1 MRSFP
6 IRPACT
12 GCFGCL
18 STGFRCAARTKLTT
32 RFSSVYTKCII
43 AIAIIHNAYNFVKM
57 SLKTL
62 VGSRMKECRIARGM
76 TQAQVAAYL
85 GVAQPVYQRY
95 EKGTFECN
103 YEQLVRLCELFDVS
117 ADFLLWRSDI

>member
-1 MRSFP
+1 M
-6 IRPACT
+6 
-12 GCFGCL
+12 
-18 STGFRCAARTKLTT
+18 LTT
-32 RFSSVYTKCII
+32 RFSFVYIKCII

-85 GVAQPVYQRY
+85 GVAQPVYQQ
-95 EKGTFECN
+95 GTFECN
-103 YEQLVRLCELFDVS
+103 YEQLVRLCDLFDVS
-117 ADFLLWRSDI
+117 ADFLLCRSDI

>member
-1 MRSFP
+1 ML
-6 IRPACT
+6 A
-12 GCFGCL
+12 
-18 STGFRCAARTKLTT
+18 T
-32 RFSSVYTKCII
+32 RFSFVYIKCII

-103 YEQLVRLCELFDVS
+103 YEQLVRLCDIFDVS
-117 ADFLLWRSDI
+117 ADFLLCRSDI

>member
-1 MRSFP
+1 M
-6 IRPACT
+6 
-12 GCFGCL
+12 
-18 STGFRCAARTKLTT
+18 LTT
-32 RFSSVYTKCII
+32 RFSFVYIKCII
-43 AIAIIHNAYNFVKM
+43 AIPIIHNAYNFVKM

-103 YEQLVRLCELFDVS
+103 YEQLVRLCDLFDVS
-117 ADFLLWRSDI
+117 ADFLLCRSDI